1 MLVNAKSIFIKIN
14 LPLRKLRRCTHGSA
28 AKYIRTK
35 LKVKLRVS
43 SESFAIRKK
52 RDVVK
57 TSHLCN
63 KRNPTNANAQKL
75 KKAQT
80 ELKHSRKNK
89 ENIFKTKSIRL
100 EPRLDID
107 DLKSLGRLNKVY
119 KRMRTSRGK
128 RKATRKE
135 DLIHIWKSPKYT
147 D

>member
-35 LKVKLRVS
+35 LKAKLRVS

-63 KRNPTNANAQKL
+63 KRNP
-75 KKAQT
+75 
-80 ELKHSRKNK
+80 
-89 ENIFKTKSIRL
+89 KTPTLRNL
-100 EPRLDID
+100 R
-107 DLKSLGRLNKVY
+107 RHRQN
-119 KRMRTSRGK
+119 
-128 RKATRKE
+128 
-135 DLIHIWKSPKYT
+135 
-147 D
+147 